1 MLCLYKLTTQNKGGR
16 TLMYFKKSI
25 FISLATV
32 ILCIVIFNIPVF
44 AADYN
49 DGLPVPEPPTQKSV
63 SYLYPVSVKET
74 QDESGRRELIKT
86 YELAPNEKP
95 DNISRS
101 PFTRGDWLYQ
111 LTDITKQETN
121 SIDTRNYTETITL
134 NTDTND
140 TGTILKQ
147 LALTMEY
154 TDNDG
159 YVGVLSLDISS
170 IKVETA
176 GTKSNAYTVTATR
189 EYPNLSSNDTSVI
202 PKSVTENG
210 RTLTLSNV
218 DWKTQNYVT
227 IDYDSIPDSYTAVV
241 TYTATAYK
249 TVVTGYITT
258 AEYSGI
264 LKRDIT
270 GKTVYKAYFTGTQ
283 IIVPEETETQPTI
296 EPETETE
303 TEVIDED
310 VEPTEETE
318 SKIAWIPENIGSY
331 IPLIITGLTGT
342 GLGGGL
348 MFLYKNKKS
357 KKGVK

>member
-1 MLCLYKLTTQNKGGR
+1 
-16 TLMYFKKSI
+16 MYFKKLKL
-25 FISLATV
+25 ISLAAAV
-32 ILCIVIFNIPVF
+32 ILCIVIFNIPVL
-44 AADYN
+44 AAGDN
-49 DGLPVPEPPTQKSV
+49 DGLPAPEPPTQKSV
-63 SYLYPVSVKET
+63 SYLYPTSVKET
-74 QDESGRRELIKT
+74 QDENGRREVIKT

-95 DNISRS
+95 DNISRL

-111 LTDITKQETN
+111 LTDITKKETN
-121 SIDTRNYTETITL
+121 SIDTQNHTETVTL

-140 TGTILKQ
+140 TETILKQ

-159 YVGVLSLDISS
+159 YVGVLSLDMSS

-241 TYTATAYK
+241 TYTATAYR

-258 AEYSGI
+258 AEYNGI
-264 LKRDIT
+264 LKKDIT
-270 GKTVYKAYFTGTQ
+270 GKTVYKAYFTGIQ
-283 IIVPEETETQPTI
+283 IIVPEETITQPTT
-296 EPETETE
+296 EPETEAE

-310 VEPTEETE
+310 VEPTGETE
-318 SKIAWIPENIGSY
+318 SKTAWIPENIVSY
-331 IPLIITGLTGT
+331 LPLIITGFAGT

-348 MFLYKNKKS
+348 MLLYKNKKN